1 MTHSPWRA
9 IVTHAIFSTDPA
21 SLWKTTSAFDGLPAL
36 VPQLIASGTAQG
48 EGVGMTRTLHLH
60 DGTVVKEELI
70 AFHPETFR
78 YVYAMTENE
87 GMPWEHYFCTIQ
99 LQALGA
105 DQTHLSATGFF
116 QPRDGREAE
125 ARKMLTAVYEALL
138 AGYARALGV
147 TMNLQAG

>member
-21 SLWKTTSAFDGLPAL
+21 SLWKISSAFDGLPAL
-36 VPQLIASGTAQG
+36 VPQLIASGTTQG
-48 EGVGMTRTLHLH
+48 DGVGMTRTLQLH
-60 DGTVVKEELI
+60 DGTVIKEELI

-78 YVYAMTENE
+78 FVYAMTTNE
-87 GMPWEHYFCTIQ
+87 GMPWEHYFCTVQ

-105 DQTHLSATGFF
+105 DQTHLSTTGFF
-116 QPRDGREAE
+116 QPRDGQEAGD
-125 ARKMLTAVYEALL
+125 RDVLRGVYEAIL

-147 TMNLQAG
+147 TMNLQP